1 MSRATQKPS
10 PRQEL
15 RRIRRRRRDTKV
27 GSWFQYRP
35 WFADA
40 MGRDSQS
47 DIDLDSTG
55 RQVHVNP
62 VLRPYRPG
70 DREALMSLWSVC
82 ELTRPWNNPSRD
94 IERKLA
100 RDAENLLV
108 LEQQGRLIGS
118 VMVGYEGHRGWINY
132 LAVHPD
138 HRRQGLGRLLMD
150 EAERRLH
157 DLGCPKV
164 NLQVRNSNGA
174 AREFY
179 RQIGYAVDEAVSF
192 GKRLEHDAPPPS

>member
-1 MSRATQKPS
+1 
-10 PRQEL
+10 
-15 RRIRRRRRDTKV
+15 
-27 GSWFQYRP
+27 
-35 WFADA
+35 

>member
-1 MSRATQKPS
+1 MP
-10 PRQEL
+10 
-15 RRIRRRRRDTKV
+15 
-27 GSWFQYRP
+27 
-35 WFADA
+35 ADL
-40 MGRDSQS
+40 
-47 DIDLDSTG
+47 II
-55 RQVHVNP
+55 
-62 VLRPYRPG
+62 RPYRPA
-70 DREALMSLWSVC
+70 DEPAVLELWAACHLIVPHNDP
-82 ELTRPWNNPSRD
+82 RKD
-94 IERKLA
+94 IRRKL
-100 RDAENLLV
+100 RVNPEWF
-108 LEQQGRLIGS
+108 LIGERDGR
-118 VMVGYEGHRGWINY
+118 VLATCMAGYEGHRGWINY